1 MAEFADP
8 KTFNPITA
16 NETSSTDIIRFLF
29 AGLVNLDP
37 PTQQP
42 LPGLAESWS
51 VAPDQKTW
59 TFKLRHG
66 LLWSDG
72 QPLTADDV
80 TFTWDVIYNPD
91 IINMTVDQFRIGGK
105 NFQVTKVD
113 DYTVKV
119 VTPEIYAPFVEAFGS
134 VPIIPK
140 HKLEKAVAEKRF
152 GSAFGVDA
160 KPEEIVGCGPFRLKE
175 FKTSQFTLMERNPYF
190 CEVDKKGQR
199 LPYLDNVI
207 YTVVPNQNAISLRF
221 LRGECDVNER
231 VLPDEYDH
239 YKEESSKGRFQV
251 FDMGVGL
258 EVNFF
263 WFNQNTDTNSK
274 TGTPLVDAKK
284 LKWFRNQKFR
294 QAVSYSIDRQSIANA
309 LYAGRAKPNYG
320 FITAANTKW
329 QNTNVMAYPYDLD
342 KAHALLAEIGIKDRD
357 ADGYLKDADG
367 NTIEFALNTN
377 TGNDVRGKT
386 AVMIAADLKKLGF
399 KVAYQPLEFNSLV
412 QKIDFSFDYDC
423 VLLGLAGGGVDPVS
437 EMNVLKSDGFTHQW
451 FPRQK
456 SPSTEWE
463 ARIDALMDAQLK
475 TLDFAE
481 RKKDFDEVQAIL
493 SEEVPMIYTVV
504 PISYSAVRLDLQNVR
519 PTVLAW
525 NRLTWNAEE
534 LYFKKKQ

>member
-16 NETSSTDIIRFLF
+16 NESSSTDIIRFLF
-29 AGLVNLDP
+29 AGLVNFDW
-37 PTQQP
+37 PTQETT
-42 LPGLAESWS
+42 PGLAESWS
-51 VAPDQKTW
+51 VSPDQKTW

-80 TFTWDVIYNPD
+80 VFTWDVIYNPE
-91 IINMTVDQFRIGGK
+91 IINVTVDMFRINGK

-119 VTPEIYAPFVEAFGS
+119 VTPEIYAPFLEAFGG

-152 GSAFGVDA
+152 GAAYGVDA

-190 CEVDKKGQR
+190 LEVDKKGQR

-221 LRGECDVNER
+221 LRGECDANER

-239 YKEESSKGRFQV
+239 YKEESGKGRFQV
-251 FDMGVGL
+251 FDMGVGP

-274 TGTPLVDAKK
+274 TGTPYVDAKK

-320 FITAANTKW
+320 FITGANPKW
-329 QNTNVMAYPYDLD
+329 QNTNVMTYPYDLD

-367 NTIEFALNTN
+367 NTIEFSLNTN

-399 KVAYQPLEFNSLV
+399 KAAYQPVEFNSLV

-423 VLLGLAGGGVDPVS
+423 ILLGIAGGGVDPVS
-437 EMNVLKSDGFTHQW
+437 TINVFKSDAFTHQW

-463 ARIDALMDAQLK
+463 ARIDKLMDAQLK
-475 TLDFAE
+475 TLNYAE

-493 SEEVPMIYTVV
+493 SEQVPMIYTVS
-504 PISYSAVRLDLQNVR
+504 PISYAAIRSDLANVR
-519 PTVLAW
+519 PTVLSM

-534 LYFKKKQ
+534 LYFKKK